1 MTRMPSDEAFRREFT
16 EPRVTYPTDINH
28 SFVMPD
34 NVDLR
39 RLYFL
44 VTRLFPQL
52 GPARDRN
59 EAEELR
65 LFGFAFQRIAHLGRT
80 DKLDTQHAVSWWTDE
95 ATTWLK
101 SQNVNLIRLLPPDFA
116 IAVLAHGDI
125 PHAGF
130 DRFPHGF
137 AVGLNAGRWGRPAV
151 DTWRRVLETQSVKQP
166 TTTTLRPVHPRDL
179 EIMRTM
185 MPE

>member
-1 MTRMPSDEAFRREFT
+1 MPSDEAFRREFT
-16 EPRVTYPTDINH
+16 EPRVTYPTEINQ

-65 LFGFAFQRIAHLGRT
+65 LFGLAFQRIAHLGRN
-80 DKLDTQHAVSWWTDE
+80 DKLDTQHAVSWWCDE
-95 ATTWLK
+95 STQWLK

-116 IAVLAHGDI
+116 IAMLAHGDI
-125 PHAGF
+125 NYAPM
-130 DRFPHGF
+130 DNFPHGF
-137 AVGLNAGRWGRPAV
+137 AVGLNAGLWGRPAT
-151 DTWRRVLETQSVKQP
+151 DAWHKLLETRAVRP
-166 TTTTLRPVHPRDL
+166 PVTLTLKAVHPQ

-185 MPE
+185 MSE